1 MFLPEAVLSVIGRLE
16 KAGYEAYAVGG
27 CVRDHLLGRAA
38 GDYDVTTSALPH
50 EMQAVFAGER
60 VLETGLKHGTLTVF
74 SGDLPI
80 EITTYRIDGAYAD
93 HRHPDEVTF
102 TRSLH
107 EDLRRRDF
115 TVNAMA
121 YSPARG
127 LIDPF
132 GGQADLQA
140 GILRCVGD
148 PSRRFQEDA
157 LRILRLLRFASV
169 LGFAP
174 EEETVRAAFENRSL
188 LSDVSAE
195 RVFSELCRL
204 LCGQNVQQVLCRYL
218 GVLSPLLPEAMAMQ
232 GFDQRNPH
240 HIYDVLEHTAR
251 VVSAVPPDRVLRL
264 AAFFHDMGKPAS
276 FFTDA
281 DGVGHFYGHDA
292 ISADMAERVLTRLK
306 CDTAAKKQVVI
317 LVQEH
322 DVQIESSEKAVKR
335 ALNRLGP
342 EMFFRLL
349 ALKRADNLAQAPA
362 YAARQQI
369 IDQLE
374 SIARD
379 ILAREACFS
388 KKDLALHGEDL
399 LAAGIPAGPGL
410 GAALDAMLEAV
421 INGDAENE
429 KAALLRWLTEYKE
442 NHGI

>member
-1 MFLPEAVLSVIGRLE
+1 MMLPKAVLSVIERLE

-38 GDYDVTTSALPH
+38 GDHDVTTSALPH

-74 SGDLPI
+74 SDDLPI

-195 RVFSELCRL
+195 RVFSELCKL
-204 LCGQNVQQVLCRYL
+204 LCGQNVRQVLCRYL

-276 FFTDA
+276 FFTDE

-306 CDTAAKKQVVI
+306 CDTAAKKQVVT
-317 LVQEH
+317 LVREH

-362 YAARQQI
+362 YAARQQVY
-369 IDQLE
+369 DSLE
-374 SIARD
+374 AIARD
-379 ILAREACFS
+379 ILAREDCFS
-388 KKDLALHGEDL
+388 KKDLALHGDDL
-399 LAAGIPAGPGL
+399 LSAGIPAGPGL

-429 KAALLRWLTEYKE
+429 KAALLRWLSEYKE